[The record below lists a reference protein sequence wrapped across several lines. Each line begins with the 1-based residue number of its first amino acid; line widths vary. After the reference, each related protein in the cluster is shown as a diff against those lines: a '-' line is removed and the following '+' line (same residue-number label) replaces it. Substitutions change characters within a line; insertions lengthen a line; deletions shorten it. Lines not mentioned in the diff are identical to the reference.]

1 MSIFANIL
9 KSLKF
14 IEKRNRK
21 MNTENFDHNLT
32 DSNGSKNRSNL
43 FYNIT
48 LAILTLAVIGLAWLY
63 YTEKEKNKVQV
74 EENVALNITKD
85 SLENNLENMIAE
97 YESLQTTND
106 EVNQELLSEK
116 ERVQKLLKKLRNER
130 YYSRSK
136 FDEYEKEL
144 GTLRKIMRSYI
155 VQIDSLNQSNIA
167 LRQENSQVRS
177 KYKNVQSQNEELTSK
192 VEEATQKVEVASV
205 LRAINIVSEG
215 LNENGKVRSRTKQID
230 KFRACF
236 TIDQNKIV
244 EQGTKTLYLRIITPA
259 DFVMENQQLDSV
271 SVNDTNVMYS
281 AKRNVEY
288 ANDPIDIC
296 IYYQVY
302 ETLPEGVYKFEIIHG
317 NHIIGTSSM
326 ELKKSIF

>member
-1 MSIFANIL
+1 
-9 KSLKF
+9 
-14 IEKRNRK
+14 

-32 DSNGSKNRSNL
+32 DSNGNKNRSNL

-74 EENVALNITKD
+74 QENVELNIQKD
-85 SLENNLENMIAE
+85 SIESNLENMIAE

-106 EVNQELLSEK
+106 EVNKELLAEK
-116 ERVQKLLKKLRNER
+116 ERVQELLKKLRNER

-136 FDEYEKEL
+136 FKEYEKEL

-167 LRQENSQVRS
+167 LRQENRQVRT
-177 KYKNVQSQNEELTSK
+177 KYKDVQSQNEELTTK
-192 VEEATQKVEVASV
+192 VEEATQKVEVASI
-205 LRAINIVSEG
+205 LRAINITAAG
-215 LNENGKVRSRTKQID
+215 LNENGKERTRTKQIN

-236 TIDQNKIV
+236 TIDQNRVV
-244 EQGTKTLYLRIITPA
+244 EAGAKTIYLRIITPA

-271 SVNDTNVMYS
+271 KVSGTNVMYS
-281 AKRNVEY
+281 AKRDLDYNNES
-288 ANDPIDIC
+288 IDLC

-317 NHIIGTSSM
+317 NHIIGTSQM
-326 ELKKSIF
+326 VLKKSIF

>member
-1 MSIFANIL
+1 
-9 KSLKF
+9 
-14 IEKRNRK
+14 

-32 DSNGSKNRSNL
+32 DSNGNKNRSNL

-74 EENVALNITKD
+74 QENVALNITKD

-97 YESLQTTND
+97 YESLQTDNE

-116 ERVQKLLKKLRNER
+116 ERVQELLKKLRNER

-136 FDEYEKEL
+136 FKEYEKEL
-144 GTLRKIMRSYI
+144 GTMRKIMRSYI

-167 LRQENSQVRS
+167 LRQENRQVRT
-177 KYKNVQSQNEELTSK
+177 KYKDVQSQNEELTTK
-192 VEEATQKVEVASV
+192 VEEASQKVEVASI
-205 LRAINIVSEG
+205 LRALNVVSVG
-215 LNENGKVRSRTKQID
+215 LNENGKERNRTKQIN

-236 TIDQNKIV
+236 TIDQNRVV
-244 EQGTKTLYLRIITPA
+244 EAGAKTIYLRIITPA

-271 SVNDTNVMYS
+271 MVNDTKVMYS
-281 AKRNVEY
+281 AKRDLEY
-288 ANDPIDIC
+288 NNEAIDMC

-302 ETLPEGVYKFEIIHG
+302 ETLPPGVYKFEIIHG
-317 NHIIGTSSM
+317 NHIIGTSQM

>member
-1 MSIFANIL
+1 
-9 KSLKF
+9 
-14 IEKRNRK
+14 

-74 EENVALNITKD
+74 QENVELNITKD

-97 YESLQTTND
+97 YESLQTNNE
-106 EVNQELLSEK
+106 EVNKELLAEK
-116 ERVQKLLKKLRNER
+116 ERVQELLKKLRNER

-136 FDEYEKEL
+136 FKEYEKEL
-144 GTLRKIMRSYI
+144 GTLREIMRSYI

-167 LRQENSQVRS
+167 LRQENMQVRT
-177 KYKNVQSQNEELTSK
+177 KYKDVQTQNEELTSK
-192 VEEATQKVEVASV
+192 VEEATQKVEVASI
-205 LRAINIVSEG
+205 LRAINAVTEG
-215 LNENGKVRSRTKQID
+215 LNENGKVRNRSKQIN
-230 KFRACF
+230 KFRTCF
-236 TIDQNKIV
+236 TIDQNRVV
-244 EQGTKTLYLRIITPA
+244 ESGTKTLYIRIITPA

-271 SVNDTNVMYS
+271 KVNNMKVMYS
-281 AKRNVEY
+281 AKRDLEY
-288 ANDPIDIC
+288 NNEAIDLC

-302 ETLPEGVYKFEIIHG
+302 EELPPGMYTVEIIHG
-317 NHIIGTSSM
+317 NHVIGQSSM
-326 ELKKSIF
+326 EVKKSIF